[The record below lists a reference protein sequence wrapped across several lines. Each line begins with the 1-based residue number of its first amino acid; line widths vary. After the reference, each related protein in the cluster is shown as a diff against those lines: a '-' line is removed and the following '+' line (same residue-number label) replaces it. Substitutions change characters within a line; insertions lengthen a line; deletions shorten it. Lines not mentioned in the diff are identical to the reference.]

1 MPKFLFEASYTQEG
15 VKGVQSAGG
24 TSRREAVSQV
34 AESVGGTL
42 ESFYFAFGD
51 RDAYVVVDLPD
62 AESAAAVALTVNAA
76 GGAKVKTVVLLT
88 PEEVDAAAKQ
98 SVDYTPPGG

>member
-1 MPKFLFEASYTQEG
+1 MPKYLFEASYTPEG

-24 TSRREAVSQV
+24 TSRSDAVAKV
-34 AESVGGTL
+34 AESVGGKL

-62 AESAAAVALTVNAA
+62 NESAAAVALTVNAA
-76 GGAKVKTVVLLT
+76 GGAATRTVVLLT
-88 PEEVDAAAKQ
+88 PEEVDAAAKR
-98 SVDYTPPGG
+98 SVDYRPPGS